1 MCITTTYKTNM
12 YDFFLVTLLVIDD
25 FGEGLPVSWIITN
38 HEDGVV
44 LSYWLK
50 AISERRGPIHPKRLM
65 SDDAEQF
72 YNAWVSVFGGK
83 DLNKLLCAWHVDK
96 AWRKALNENVAE
108 LQDRIEIYHY
118 LRVLL
123 IEVEEPK
130 FRVALQ
136 QLLTILEE
144 KSTEFHTY
152 FTKYY
157 AKRQEQWASCYRI
170 STTVNTNMFVESFHR
185 LLKIVYLQHKQN
197 RRIDYL
203 LNVLKTGKG

>member
-1 MCITTTYKTNM
+1 
-12 YDFFLVTLLVIDD
+12 
-25 FGEGLPVSWIITN
+25 
-38 HEDGVV
+38 
-44 LSYWLK
+44 
-50 AISERRGPIHPKRLM
+50 M

-144 KSTEFHTY
+144 NFIH
-152 FTKYY
+152 
-157 AKRQEQWASCYRI
+157 I
-170 STTVNTNMFVESFHR
+170 SQNTM
-185 LLKIVYLQHKQN
+185 
-197 RRIDYL
+197 
-203 LNVLKTGKG
+203 LNVKNSGHPVIASVQQLILIICL